1 MTKEEQE
8 FLEKNFK
15 AGEYSAVTIMVKN
28 DQLTRLLDVLRNANM
43 TLAIIPSA
51 QAGIDFADP
60 KKTGTS
66 Q

>member
-15 AGEYSAVTIMVKN
+15 AGEYSTVTIMVKN
-28 DQLTRLLDVLRNANM
+28 DELMVAALKAANLTV
-43 TLAIIPSA
+43 AIIPGVDA
-51 QAGIDFADP
+51 RMQFADP
-60 KKTGTS
+60 TVKGTE

>member
-15 AGEYSAVTIMVKN
+15 AGEYSTVTIMVKN
-28 DQLTRLLDVLRNANM
+28 DELMKMVAALKAANLTV
-43 TLAIIPSA
+43 AILPGVDA
-51 QAGIDFADP
+51 RMQFADP
-60 KKTGTS
+60 TVKGTE